1 MISKIYFLF
10 FSDQKTVLDE
20 AVRLKHEADI
30 EKVPFKQVMLYLD
43 AVKYFLL
50 TGSFME
56 ETKVDLKPAFNMY
69 KETLHLIRWVVWT

>member
-1 MISKIYFLF
+1 MFAQNSNFNENSH

-20 AVRLKHEADI
+20 AIRLKHEADN
-30 EKVPFKQVMLYLD
+30 EKDPFKQVMLYLD

-56 ETKVDLKPAFNMY
+56 ENQLDLKPAFNMY
-69 KETLHLIRWVVWT
+69 KETLHLIR